1 MAATEKEQRPRRS
14 GSGEDYRNL
23 LRQTALSV
31 VRVRTRGI
39 FMVKTLIILAGAAS
53 LGFAAIAVGGPRID
67 RGTAAEVSHAIV
79 AGVIL
84 GSGAWP
90 YNLSLGPTQ
99 TRLILGSADCEGQP
113 QCPAQRFD

>member
-1 MAATEKEQRPRRS
+1 M
-14 GSGEDYRNL
+14 G
-23 LRQTALSV
+23 QTALSDTQ
-31 VRVRTRGI
+31 VRARSV
-39 FMVKTLIILAGAAS
+39 FMAKTLMILAGAVS
-53 LGFAAIAVGGPRID
+53 LGFAVIAATGPRID
-67 RGTAAEVSHAIV
+67 RQTAAEVSHAIV

-113 QCPAQRFD
+113 QCPPLGID